1 MTKSSKGSSAPVV
14 DKVRITKVHD
24 AVGKVAVASFGAVQV
39 PTDTEFQVFSRRMDK
54 KTQQL
59 LVHGESAGIEY
70 EGQTQPDQS
79 QYMVALYDADTGNV
93 ELYPGAAYVEMGT
106 VVSKLKKSSQPE
118 IKSKDIARVAQRNT
132 LGETFGT
139 RKAKKAITD
148 QVVNRIDTGMLE
160 DIEGELVD
168 AVATTTANLPT
179 QDQMEATMLQNRPI
193 PPHNPAA
200 EKREDIYP
208 LHGIV
213 PKREWAAIR
222 VDAVLREKDADA
234 RKALMPSG
242 TTEFVAARL
251 VTCTDAA
258 KHTEKLQLLY
268 YVGLLMAVY
277 SGRKS
282 VRNKTG
288 LVKLLNNPPDLLVTG
303 ILDRFV
309 GVQGGSEF
317 GRSKERAFYM
327 DSAHETKL
335 LCYLL
340 ALMLRLDNYVLEVL
354 PLAAQLGLKP
364 SRLSEVMRQLGCL
377 VKNASAVQAEAL
389 GLTKQA
395 AATYKIATLSAPL
408 KLPEMV
414 RRKRRA
420 A

>member
-1 MTKSSKGSSAPVV
+1 MSKPAKSTSTPVV

-24 AVGKVAVASFGAVQV
+24 AVGQVAVGAFGAVQV
-39 PTDTEFQVFSRRMDK
+39 PSDTEFQVFSRKGPQRQ
-54 KTQQL
+54 QQL
-59 LVHGESAGIEY
+59 LVHGEGAGIEY
-70 EGQTQPDQS
+70 EGQTQRDQS
-79 QYMVALYDADTGNV
+79 RYMVALYDADTGAV
-93 ELYPGAAYVEMGT
+93 EVYPGAAYVEMGT
-106 VVSKLKKSSQPE
+106 VVSKHKTSRRPA
-118 IKSKDIARVAQRNT
+118 IKSKDVARAAQRNT

-148 QVVNRIDTGMLE
+148 QAVNRIDTGLLE

-168 AVATTTANLPT
+168 AVATTTASLPT

-200 EKREDIYP
+200 ERREDIYP

-251 VTCTDAA
+251 VACTDAA

-277 SGRKS
+277 SGRKG
-282 VRNKTG
+282 VRNKAG
-288 LVKLLNNPPDLLVTG
+288 LVKLLCNPPDLLVTG

-309 GVQGGSEF
+309 GVQGGGEY

-327 DSAHETKL
+327 DAAHETKL

-364 SRLSEVMRQLGCL
+364 SRLAEVMRQLGCV

-395 AATYKIATLSAPL
+395 AASYKIASLSAPL